1 MRPWS
6 SQAPIRSL
14 PARPRVIT
22 LLLQTADR
30 STPRHP
36 QGRSQQGSDRRSS
49 NTTILAVV
57 AVALAAHRRDGLG
70 LGEPFGV
77 ADRPVLTGLRGRR
90 GGRGR
95 GGPARLGGG
104 PTAPTRGR
112 R

>member
-70 LGEPFGV
+70 VGEPFGV
-77 ADRPVLTGLRGRR
+77 ADRPVLDSAVGVVDEA
-90 GGRGR
+90 GGVVPGSAA
-95 GGPARLGGG
+95 GAE
-104 PTAPTRGR
+104 
-112 R
+112 